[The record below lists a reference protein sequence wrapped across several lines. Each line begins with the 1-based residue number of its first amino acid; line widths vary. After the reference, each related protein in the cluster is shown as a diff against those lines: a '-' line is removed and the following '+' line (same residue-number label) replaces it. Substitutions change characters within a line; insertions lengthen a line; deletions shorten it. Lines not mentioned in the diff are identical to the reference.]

1 MARRRSLLGGKKRTT
16 GLPVPPRERGD
27 GSSESETPPAEAAYG
42 SPEPEGD
49 PIISDAPSAANDAT
63 AASEASPSGPASAPK
78 VSDEP
83 AAEESLQAAR
93 GPEAPA
99 AEVSAPSSVQTG
111 QTGQTTSGDG
121 ALVEDDSPIIGEEI
135 GVPPVAEGDD
145 EPIAPE
151 RKVGHLHT
159 PSPVPRSREPDGS
172 PDEFVVFDDK
182 PSDHPVAEPEVHVD
196 DLPPGFESG
205 EGLPSGT
212 PEPLRGRASAPTGMA
227 APDETD
233 WFHDEDRDPPTE
245 EAQAATL
252 EDLASMY
259 RAPMNV
265 PEPPPIPGI
274 LDRFTPAPA
283 KPARPGDADAQRPD
297 FVPTPPGGAEPPGI
311 PRPQGMWDDHQGAG
325 DGASSSRSHRVDS
338 ATEPPFWQDPT
349 FLVMIVI
356 AILLAVIVLGG
367 ALWFF
372 VFNTSGAQSAVQP
385 VPIEVPSVVRPPV
398 DVRQTVSPT
407 QLPPP
412 DADVAGEGDADQ
424 AEPPE
429 AEPSKAGA
437 DASAPGL
444 ESTAPPVRRTA
455 PPRASPVAPVA
466 DGPGRLQVRATR
478 RTLVYVNGQP
488 VGMSPVN
495 IEKPPGVYTVH
506 IVDKGK
512 KVEQRV
518 DLESG
523 QERTVDF

>member
-27 GSSESETPPAEAAYG
+27 GSSESENPPAEAAYG
-42 SPEPEGD
+42 SPEPEGA
-49 PIISDAPSAANDAT
+49 PRVSGEPSSAPVVPAAGDASA
-63 AASEASPSGPASAPK
+63 PGPASAPE
-78 VSDEP
+78 VSDELTAGDSSQDSPSWP
-83 AAEESLQAAR
+83 APVPPP
-93 GPEAPA
+93 PEADA
-99 AEVSAPSSVQTG
+99 SAPSSIEAGVAA
-111 QTGQTTSGDG
+111 SGDS
-121 ALVEDDSPIIGEEI
+121 ALVEDDSPIIGDEI
-135 GVPPVAEGDD
+135 GVPPTADGDD
-145 EPIAPE
+145 EPVAPE

-159 PSPVPRSREPDGS
+159 PSPVLRSQEPEAS
-172 PDEFVVFDDK
+172 PAEFVVFDDK
-182 PSDHPVAEPEVHVD
+182 PSERQVAEPEVHVD
-196 DLPPGFESG
+196 NLPPGFDSG

-212 PEPLRGRASAPTGMA
+212 PEPLRGRASSPPGMA
-227 APDETD
+227 PPDEND

-283 KPARPGDADAQRPD
+283 KPLRSGDSDPQRPD
-297 FVPTPPGGAEPPGI
+297 FVPTPPGGAEPLGI
-311 PRPQGMWDDHQGAG
+311 PRPQGMWDDLQGSG
-325 DGASSSRSHRVDS
+325 DGSSLSRSLGADPAS
-338 ATEPPFWQDPT
+338 EPPFWQDPT
-349 FLVMIVI
+349 FLVMIII

-372 VFNTSGAQSAVQP
+372 VFNTSGVQSGVQP
-385 VPIEVPSVVRPPV
+385 VPIEMPSVVRPPV
-398 DVRQTVSPT
+398 DVRQTISPT
-407 QLPPP
+407 QLPAV
-412 DADVAGEGDADQ
+412 DADDGGDGDADEVE
-424 AEPPE
+424 APE
-429 AEPSKAGA
+429 AEAVPA
-437 DASAPGL
+437 APAP
-444 ESTAPPVRRTA
+444 EPPVQPARRPA
-455 PPRASPVAPVA
+455 APRATAVAPVA
-466 DGPGRLQVRATR
+466 DDPGRLQVRATR

-488 VGMSPVN
+488 VGMSPVD